1 MKRLSYSNV
10 MASVAVFIALGGS
23 AFAATKI
30 AKNSVT
36 SASVKNGSLTDKDV
50 NRSSQTRYVLLDE
63 QGKIVEQ
70 SGGFKTIS
78 TPGTNDQP
86 TSNPNIYVKTGTSLK
101 GHGLAASIAIQNQ
114 VDTNT
119 DGTPDPNF
127 AGQASVGRCNTDTIT
142 CVPAGTNENDVLVY
156 RAQVPA
162 ANPIEA
168 GTPARAYIV
177 VTP

>member
-10 MASVAVFIALGGS
+10 MASIAVFVALGGS

-36 SASVKNGSLTDKDV
+36 SASVKNGSLSDKDV
-50 NRSSQTRYVLLDE
+50 RRASQTRFVLLDE
-63 QGKIVEQ
+63 EGKIVEQ

-78 TPGTNDQP
+78 TPGTNEQP
-86 TSNPNIYVKTGTSLK
+86 ESNPNVYVDTGTNLK
-101 GHGLAASIAIQNQ
+101 GHGLSGTVAIQNQ
-114 VDTNT
+114 VDTSG
-119 DGTPDPNF
+119 DGMPDPNF
-127 AGQASVGRCNTDTIT
+127 AGEVSVGRCNTDTIE
-142 CVPAGTNENDVLVY
+142 CVPEGTNEDDVLVY
-156 RAQVPA
+156 RAQVPGA
-162 ANPIEA
+162 SPLET